1 MMVATDREQQQYIV
15 SDFSSLPRTYYG
27 TRRLLLTRRLLG
39 ML

>member
-1 MMVATDREQQQYIV
+1 MVATDREQQQYIV

-27 TRRLLLTRRLLG
+27 TRLLLTRRLLG